1 MKTINRDKIQRMVGD
16 RYGGGGSRG
25 ESADLDGYA
34 SQIWVNQNFVSKK
47 FFARLFT
54 INGTDENDDD
64 VVVEPNDLETDIT
77 DIQLMFG
84 AWTEHYLSALGIG
97 SGGSGGGGLGGT
109 ILTEPLASINL
120 SGIGSPTGANKVICW
135 DGSRW
140 TYKSV
145 GEGSV
150 SSVAMTVP
158 EGFRVTGSAA
168 HTITTSGT
176 FELTFGGSVKK
187 NRVLASPG
195 DANGA
200 PSWRE
205 LVADDI
211 PDLSGKY
218 VKKTDLDSYTW
229 WGQRLQ
235 TNGQSKK
242 VDGNITINATA
253 NAHNSVSIVGAT
265 YNIQLAIGSGN
276 TNRGLFDGRSGY
288 NDWLIYF
295 NSNDT
300 ILKYGNTGVG
310 GAPSS
315 SYKLHVY
322 GYTKTSRLYLTD
334 NVYFEYNSSNG
345 GVHLVGAG
353 LYADTYI
360 SALSSGSGGGSGSGI
375 TMNDVWSA
383 LGATA
388 PSSSSEQI
396 NLTHMTQALS
406 NYYTKTQAQGT
417 FLAQSG
423 GTLLGTLEIKVKAPS
438 SYGVTENCDSL
449 VTSSNLW
456 FEVGTGKNVYSNS
469 TWNQRS
475 DIRMKDVV
483 ETVDCGVE
491 SIAKAQIFNYRWKD
505 EKDGNVMLG
514 SSAQDWMKIFPKG
527 VKMLGD
533 TYTID
538 YAGIA
543 LASSVMAAREIVRLK
558 KKVAELEEQLKGS

>member
-54 INGTDENDDD
+54 INGTDENDDA
-64 VVVEPNDLETDIT
+64 VVVEPNDLDTDIT

-97 SGGSGGGGLGGT
+97 SGGSGGGGGGGT

-176 FELTFGGSVKK
+176 FSLTFGGSVTK
-187 NRVLASPG
+187 NRVLASPAAA
-195 DANGA
+195 DGA
-200 PSWRE
+200 PSWRK

-229 WGQRLQ
+229 WGRTLQ
-235 TNGQSKK
+235 TSGQTKAVYGDIENAANIKIDNDKKISWKQSGQTNYLSMLTLDTSNNFVVGESMANSGFSTYIRGRRVVFQSGTGSSGNHTATLDANGVLTVEKLVIGS
-242 VDGNITINATA
+242 ITIE
-253 NAHNSVSIVGAT
+253 H
-265 YNIQLAIGSGN
+265 
-276 TNRGLFDGRSGY
+276 
-288 NDWLIYF
+288 
-295 NSNDT
+295 DT
-300 ILKYGNTGVG
+300 T
-310 GAPSS
+310 
-315 SYKLHVY
+315 
-322 GYTKTSRLYLTD
+322 
-334 NVYFEYNSSNG
+334 NG
-345 GVHLVGAG
+345 GLHIVGAG

-360 SALSSGSGGGSGSGI
+360 SALSSGSGGCSGSGI

-383 LGATA
+383 LAATA

-396 NLTHMTQALS
+396 NPTHMTQALS

-438 SYGVTENCDSL
+438 SYGVTENCDSF

-514 SSAQDWMKIFPKG
+514 SSAQDWVKIFPKG

-533 TYTID
+533 TYTMD

-558 KKVAELEEQLKGS
+558 KKVAELEEQL

>member
-97 SGGSGGGGLGGT
+97 SGGSGGGGGGGT

-176 FELTFGGSVKK
+176 FSLTFGGSVTK

-218 VKKTDLDSYTW
+218 VKKTDLDSYKW
-229 WGQRLQ
+229 WGRTLQ
-235 TNGQSKK
+235 TSGQTKAVYGDIENAANIKIDNDKRISWKQHGQTNYLSMLTLDTSNNFVVGESMANSGLSTYIRGRSVVFQSGTGSSGNHTATLDANGVLTVEKLVIGS
-242 VDGNITINATA
+242 ITIEHDT
-253 NAHNSVSIVGAT
+253 I
-265 YNIQLAIGSGN
+265 
-276 TNRGLFDGRSGY
+276 NRGLHIV
-288 NDWLIYF
+288 N
-295 NSNDT
+295 
-300 ILKYGNTGVG
+300 
-310 GAPSS
+310 
-315 SYKLHVY
+315 
-322 GYTKTSRLYLTD
+322 
-334 NVYFEYNSSNG
+334 
-345 GVHLVGAG
+345 AG

-383 LGATA
+383 LAATA

-417 FLAQSG
+417 FLALSG

-438 SYGVTENCDSL
+438 SYGVTENCDSF

-475 DIRMKDVV
+475 DIRMKDVL

-514 SSAQDWMKIFPKG
+514 SSAQDWVKIFPKG

-533 TYTID
+533 TYTMD

-543 LASSVMAAREIVRLK
+543 LASSVMASREIVRLK